1 MQAGRS
7 FAVAALNG
15 YRGFTARS
23 RRSGLYSD
31 MHRSTA
37 PLPVL
42 HRLAFMGLGVVLALV
57 GGSLLP

>member
-1 MQAGRS
+1 
-7 FAVAALNG
+7 
-15 YRGFTARS
+15 
-23 RRSGLYSD
+23 